1 MIMVMKTTMIMTMM
15 TMVIMIVVITSRGH

>member
-1 MIMVMKTTMIMTMM
+1 MTMVMKTTMIMTMT